1 MITPRTPATPRTP
14 STGTR
19 KKSTKKF
26 QTNKRKD
33 AKASVTE
40 KVNGLHSL
48 EATTT
53 IVNKVMKVPNHLIL
67 LLKTMLNINVH

>member
-1 MITPRTPATPRTP
+1 MDISSEKKV

-26 QTNKRKD
+26 QTNKCKG
-33 AKASVTE
+33 AEASVTE
-40 KVNGLHSL
+40 KVNDLYSL

-53 IVNKVMKVPNHLIL
+53 IVNKVMKVPNHLIV